1 MIKITIV
8 SLSMLMSTLPFG
20 VDFEALT
27 GTQTITGTLSSNLA
41 ITVSSTGK
49 SNVGEDGSYDCTSN
63 FFPASGTG
71 SFARGQIADSQCT
84 YLTMTASSTAW
95 EVEVDVTDNVECG
108 FMYDDDA
115 SDDWGNDGGDTLLT
129 DSGHNTATNCDAETD
144 QADINNSGTGSS
156 VFLFAEG
163 IDVSATSGASG
174 TDCDDI
180 GVTTSANTDVVED
193 VNTLG
198 TPNPLVSS
206 AAFGEGL
213 VPSGTATDLIKCTAP
228 VNAVGMFVDIRVV
241 VPDLALDGTYEM
253 NLTYTI
259 KNT

>member
-20 VDFEALT
+20 VDFEAVT
-27 GTQTITGTLSSNLA
+27 GTQEITGTLSSNLA

-49 SNVGEDGSYDCTSN
+49 SNVGEDGSYDCTTN
-63 FFPASGTG
+63 FFPATGTG
-71 SFARGQIADSQCT
+71 SFSRGQIADSQCT
-84 YLTMTASSTAW
+84 YITMTASSTAW

-129 DSGHNTATNCDAETD
+129 DTGHNTATNCDATDD

-163 IDVSATSGASG
+163 IDISATTGATG

-180 GVTTSANTDVVED
+180 GVTTSAGTDAVENVVA
-193 VNTLG
+193 LG
-198 TPNPLVSS
+198 TPNPLVSN

-213 VPSGTATDLIKCTAP
+213 VPDGTATDLIKCTAP
-228 VNAVGMFVDIRVV
+228 VNAAAMFVDIRVV